1 MNQIELGHRI
11 RQCRKMKH
19 LTQEKLAELI
29 SVSPHYIYEVEK
41 GLKSMSLA
49 TFIDLCTVLNVSTDY
64 LLFGTTALPTQVDD
78 KSPSLDEL
86 SVLLE
91 NLSPQKR
98 DDLANI
104 LATLLPY
111 LK

>member
-64 LLFGTTALPTQVDD
+64 SEPPLYPRRLMTNYLLWM
-78 KSPSLDEL
+78 
-86 SVLLE
+86 
-91 NLSPQKR
+91 N
-98 DDLANI
+98 
-104 LATLLPY
+104 
-111 LK
+111 